1 MRDRLSHDATICDP
15 EGWHAAVDMWL
26 FAYALR
32 FRIGTSGSPNAST
45 STSWRTD
52 CGFSPALDDDDDV
65 TPIGDLTAEAAF
77 RR

>member
-1 MRDRLSHDATICDP
+1 
-15 EGWHAAVDMWL
+15 MWL